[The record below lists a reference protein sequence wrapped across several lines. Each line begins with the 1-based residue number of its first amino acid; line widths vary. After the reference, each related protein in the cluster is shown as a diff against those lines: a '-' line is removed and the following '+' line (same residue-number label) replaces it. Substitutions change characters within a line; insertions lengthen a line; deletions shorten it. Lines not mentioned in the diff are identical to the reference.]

1 MTHDSSTMAE
11 RGGDTPRSAAHS
23 SRTILAIAA
32 MALVALA
39 CTCGLI
45 PSTEEILSRVEF
57 PESEELL
64 EAMETVESFGGTDGT
79 ESSAGA
85 TSTPRSGSAVSAGN
99 PLPAL
104 IDQGLVEVESVQ
116 SNEGGQTQGPILTV
130 QLTNLES
137 GEVVVDVPCGLIFHP
152 GSEEDQ
158 RMMVIQP
165 ASGELSA
172 SGTTQISP
180 YVICIDSGK
189 DAPDLNAIYQVGVMA
204 EGDLLK
210 IAQCICQ
217 EELSDDLD
225 AQAGF
230 DQFGIQFAVWAVS
243 DGEPLMSFTGE
254 GMPEGGAADDLFG
267 EEFGDM
273 FAELEQ
279 LFLAP
284 AQEWLDRCGI
294 ELESE

>member
-1 MTHDSSTMAE
+1 MRESSLPATGQPE
-11 RGGDTPRSAAHS
+11 RARSMLLRTNTVLFLS
-23 SRTILAIAA
+23 SLALA
-32 MALVALA
+32 ALA

-45 PSTEEILSRVEF
+45 PSTQEILSRVEF
-57 PESEELL
+57 PENEELSG
-64 EAMETVESFGGTDGT
+64 AMETVESFGDTDAT
-79 ESSAGA
+79 ESSTGA
-85 TSTPRSGSAVSAGN
+85 TSTPRSGSAVSGGN

-104 IDQGLVEVESVQ
+104 IDQGRVEVETVQ

-189 DAPDLNAIYQVGVMA
+189 DAPDLNATYQVGVMA

-217 EELSDDLD
+217 EELSDEFD

-230 DQFGIQFAVWAVS
+230 DQFGVQFAVWAVS
-243 DGEPLMSFTGE
+243 DGEPLTSFTGE
-254 GMPEGGAADDLFG
+254 GMPEGGAADDMFG

-279 LFLAP
+279 FFLAP